1 MTPTF
6 WNEATEITD
15 AHTFKLHRGAA
26 AAAALEEFVAP
37 TGTIIAWLYTIDL
50 QFITRYIGPHLKHS
64 QLYLITDY
72 RTRARAAE
80 IASKYPTM
88 HSRSWA
94 TNRTMHDKTLVH
106 TATKQV
112 LITTA
117 NGTVGAWTLSR
128 NRTFTLTSD
137 QLTSTLIEEFWEN
150 WKTTRTIIP
159 RANRFC
165 LVT

>member
-1 MTPTF
+1 MTPSF

-15 AHTFKLHRGAA
+15 AHTLELHRGAA
-26 AAAALEEFVAP
+26 AVRALEDFLAP
-37 TGTIIAWLYTIDL
+37 QGTIIAWLYTIDL
-50 QFITRYIGPHLKHS
+50 AFVQRFIKNRLAHS
-64 QLYLITDY
+64 QVYLITDY

-80 IASKYPTM
+80 IASTYRTF
-88 HSRSWA
+88 HARSWSA
-94 TNRTMHDKTLVH
+94 NRTMHDKTLVH
-106 TATKQV
+106 TTNKQV

-128 NRTFTLTSD
+128 NRTFTLTSH

-159 RANRFC
+159 ATNRY
-165 LVT
+165 LHLT